1 MDIVIDEIAADT
13 FRLSCYSPEAGFSFN
28 QFVVR
33 DRQPLLYHTGFLK
46 TFSATRE
53 AVATLLDP
61 ATLRWIGFSHFE
73 PDECGAL
80 NKWLAIAPGATAIT
94 SVVGA
99 SVMLDDYADQ
109 PAQALMDG
117 ERLSTGAHT
126 FEFLSTPHLPH
137 GWDASLLFD
146 ETERTLFA
154 SDLFLHQGAGPAV
167 VEADIVGPAREMI
180 VSTLKSPFAHSIPWT
195 SRTDAMF
202 KRLITLQPNTLAV
215 MHGSAFRGNGAGALA
230 DLCGALGELSGS
242 E

>member
-13 FRLSCYSPEAGFSFN
+13 FRISSYSPEAGFTFN

-33 DRQPLLYHTGFLK
+33 DQQPLLYHTGFQRA
-46 TFSATRE
+46 FSSTRD

-80 NKWLAIAPGATAIT
+80 NKWLAIAPSATAIT
-94 SVVGA
+94 SSVGA
-99 SVMLDDYADQ
+99 SVMLDDFADR
-109 PAQALMDG
+109 PARALMDG
-117 ERLSTGAHT
+117 ERLNTGAHT

-137 GWDASLLFD
+137 GWDGSLLFD

-154 SDLFLHQGAGPAV
+154 SDLFLHQGEGPAV
-167 VEADIVGPAREMI
+167 VETDIVGPAREMI
-180 VSTLKSPFAHSIPWT
+180 ASTFSSPFAHSIPWT

-202 KRLITLQPNTLAV
+202 KRLMLLQPNTLAV
-215 MHGSAFRGNGAGALA
+215 MHGSAFRGDGAGALS
-230 DLCGALGELSGS
+230 DLCGALGAASAS
-242 E
+242 